1 MLLDIKQYPD
11 PILRKKANKVD
22 IVDKEV
28 QRLLNDMAET
38 MYNAPGI
45 GLAAPQIGKSIK
57 VIVTDISARNENG
70 ELIKLI
76 NPVIVHAEGEEVM
89 EEGCLSVPGFTETVK
104 RAQKIVVRGI
114 NEKGKEVEIVAEG
127 LLARVFQHEIDHIE
141 GRLFVDRLSTLKKAI
156 FKRTIKKQLKEG

>member
-11 PILRKKANKVD
+11 PILRKKANKID
-22 IVDKEV
+22 IVNKEI
-28 QRLLNDMAET
+28 QRLLDDMAET

-57 VIVTDISARNENG
+57 VIVTDITPRSESG

-76 NPVIVHAEGEEVM
+76 NPEIIHAEGEELM

-141 GRLFVDRLSTLKKAI
+141 GRLFVDRLSTLKKAL
-156 FKRTIKKQLKEG
+156 FKRTIKKQLKKG

>member
-28 QRLLNDMAET
+28 QRLLDDMAET

-57 VIVTDISARNENG
+57 VIVTDISPRNETG

-76 NPVIVHAEGEEVM
+76 NPVIVHAEGEEAM

>member
-28 QRLLNDMAET
+28 QRLLDDMAET

-57 VIVTDISARNENG
+57 VIVTDISARNETG

-156 FKRTIKKQLKEG
+156 FKRAIKKQLKEG

>member
-28 QRLLNDMAET
+28 QRLLDDMVET

-57 VIVTDISARNENG
+57 VIVTDISARNETG